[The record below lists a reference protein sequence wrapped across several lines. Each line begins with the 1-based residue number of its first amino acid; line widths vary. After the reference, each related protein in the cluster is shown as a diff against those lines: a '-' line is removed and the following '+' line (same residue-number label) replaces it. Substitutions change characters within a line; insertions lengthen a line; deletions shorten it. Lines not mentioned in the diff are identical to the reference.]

1 MLNKTLKRFYK
12 QAAVAEGTGGFAVHL
27 DGRGVKTPAGRK
39 LEVPFQPLAVAMA
52 AEWQEQ
58 GEEIKPKSMP
68 MTQLASTALDRIGP
82 ERATILEQLTRFA
95 DTDLLCYR
103 ADFPRDLV
111 DRQTARWQ
119 PLLDW
124 AAEAL
129 GARLA
134 VTAGVLAV
142 PQPADALAAL
152 HARLDTYD
160 PWRLCAAQ
168 ATCAAAGSLVL
179 ALALT
184 EGRLDGETAYELSQ
198 LDETFQIEKWGEDA
212 EAADRRAAL
221 RRDIL
226 SAERLLILTRVAP

>member
-12 QAAVAEGTGGFAVHL
+12 QASVAETEDGFAIHL
-27 DGRGVKTPAGRK
+27 DGRPVKTPAGRK
-39 LEVPFQPLAVAMA
+39 LAVPFAALAEAMV

-103 ADFPRDLV
+103 ADFPHHLV
-111 DRQTARWQ
+111 ERQMAHWQ

-124 AAEAL
+124 AADHL
-129 GARLA
+129 QARLA
-134 VTAGVLAV
+134 VTVGVLAV
-142 PQPADALAAL
+142 PQPAAALAAL
-152 HARLDTYD
+152 AARLETYD
-160 PWRLCAAQ
+160 VWRLCTAQ
-168 ATCAAAGSLVL
+168 AACAAAGSLVL
-179 ALALT
+179 ALALA
-184 EGRLDGETAYELSQ
+184 EGRIDGEQTYQLSQ
-198 LDETFQIEKWGEDA
+198 LDETFQIEQWGEDA
-212 EAADRRAAL
+212 EATARRDAL

-226 SAERLLILTRVAP
+226 AAERLLALTRVA